1 MLTDSAGKF
10 ISQRSHK
17 KLALFITELTDTELT
32 IHFNNTSF
40 HLPLEANADAKMNV
54 TIWKDSLPAEELRA
68 ASAWFSE
75 HLGEELHFVRFL
87 ETEQRR
93 VDPAFVNDKN
103 ALVSFPDA
111 YPILIISE
119 ESLKLLN
126 SNLLKRGEE
135 ALPMNR
141 FRPNM
146 VVKNMPAFAELSSQT
161 LSKNKKIETIDLAVN
176 ANILWFLGRF
186 KKLDIRGAKETMEQ
200 MRELLQ
206 TNLIL
211 EKPFS
216 VSMYYP
222 KAILILY
229 MIARAIDWGNLTG
242 LIDSK
247 KDIVRLLKHVK
258 AENSLDSLL
267 LAATYTHCGEY
278 DLASK
283 QYSAFKH
290 CTTLSGGYYVLPIYS
305 ALALRF
311 PIFYK
316 FASWSATHIQ
326 FESDALQISLAQW
339 VTEKIEF
346 SS

>member
-1 MLTDSAGKF
+1 MIEITELNIYPVKGLRGISLRETRLDNRGLAFDRLFMLTDSAGKF

-40 HLPLEANADAKMNV
+40 NLPLEANADAKMNV

-93 VDPAFVNDKN
+93 VDPVFVNDKN

-161 LSKNKKIETIDLAVN
+161 LSSEQGELSLQIIKPCLRCPVPSINQETAAVANAKEPLATLALIN
-176 ANILWFLGRF
+176 PLE
-186 KKLDIRGAKETMEQ
+186 KRGAFFGGNAIIKSGFHAML
-200 MRELLQ
+200 RVGDR
-206 TNLIL
+206 LI
-211 EKPFS
+211 S
-216 VSMYYP
+216 
-222 KAILILY
+222 
-229 MIARAIDWGNLTG
+229 T
-242 LIDSK
+242 
-247 KDIVRLLKHVK
+247 
-258 AENSLDSLL
+258 
-267 LAATYTHCGEY
+267 
-278 DLASK
+278 
-283 QYSAFKH
+283 
-290 CTTLSGGYYVLPIYS
+290 
-305 ALALRF
+305 
-311 PIFYK
+311 
-316 FASWSATHIQ
+316 
-326 FESDALQISLAQW
+326 
-339 VTEKIEF
+339 
-346 SS
+346 